1 MPTHVCPHCQAL
13 FWFDERIN
21 RNKSKKK
28 IVYTLCCQEGKVNL
42 PLLAKTP
49 SPLNELLDVHGGAVS
64 KHFRANIRSYNAV
77 FSWTSFGAKFD
88 PRLLNSRGPYS
99 LILCGENYHYMG
111 SLLPVEGKKPRYS
124 QLYVHDPTS
133 EVDDRISQFTSPE
146 TKLRREL
153 VQSLQDM
160 LDVHNVLA
168 RSFRQVR
175 CSLQQPANRQLNL
188 RISGSRVANG
198 RQYELPS
205 GTELAGLIPGDFEPD
220 REDRDIIV
228 NNSNT
233 GLTRITSL
241 NPLFDSL
248 HFPLL
253 FPHGDDGFHTNIAYD
268 PAHVPPKTK
277 RQFVTQREYYCF
289 RIQYRTS
296 EGKTLIRAGKA
307 LQHYCIDAF
316 TTVEQNRLTYLR
328 NNQKTLRSETYNELY
343 NAFTRGESDSRN
355 LGRIIL
361 PSTFTGSVRYMK
373 QLFLDGMAICHYF
386 GNPDLFIT
394 FTSNAQWPEITN
406 AFIQDVGPCGED
418 KPSVVVRVFRMKLL
432 HLKDDINKQRIFG
445 RTVAGMHTVEFQKRG
460 LPHVHILVWLA
471 KEAAIDTTAQID
483 TFISAELPDPMIDP
497 IGYAAAT
504 KFMLHGPCGV
514 DFQKSPCMVDDKCKK
529 FFPKAYTSE
538 TTIDDHG
545 YAVYRRRM
553 TGITA
558 IKSGVSL
565 DNRYVVPYNRYL
577 IVKYQAHI
585 NIEVCHKVDEIA
597 QYLDCRSISSYEA
610 VWRLLSFQIH
620 ERDPN
625 VVRLSIHLPNQQ
637 PISYDAAQPV
647 HSIVARPSCTNTMLT
662 QWFLLNQRY
671 PSARNLTYD
680 RIPNSFVW
688 SDQCKDWSPRKNGFA
703 LGRIPS
709 VPAACGD
716 VFYLRIL
723 LGKIPGALSF
733 QHLRTVS
740 GVVYSDYQL
749 ACQAM
754 GLLATDNEWDSV
766 MLEVSRWGQ
775 EQLTSAPL
783 QQPSSPTLYN
793 QVLHA
798 LNSILHTYSSSL
810 GHFGLPMPT
819 AGTSC
824 MQATNIITA
833 HLNYNCATEAA
844 KSHQLHSSLNG
855 SQLTAYAAIIE
866 SVSKNQGK
874 FFFLHGHGGTGK
886 TFLYNCIISKIRS
899 EGKIVLVVA
908 SSGIAATLLPDGVT
922 AHSRF
927 KIPLEVDNLSTCMV
941 KKGTEVAELLKEA
954 TLIVWDE
961 APMVHRLSFE
971 AVDRTLCD
979 LMNTPLSG
987 PQYSPFGGKTV
998 LLGGDFR
1005 QTLPVV
1011 PKGSREDN
1019 INASLPRSYLWNFCT
1034 LLHLHINMRINSL
1047 PINTL
1052 PIFGGMQ
1059 FSDWVLAIGNGT
1071 LPAET
1076 FLPSIAADWIT
1087 VPRKFLIQ
1095 SKHNAIEQLIT
1106 RVYPSFQQSYQS
1118 LEYIKARAI
1127 VTPTNAVVSEINNL
1141 LLDQIPG
1148 SSKKYFS
1155 ADSLS
1160 TTNSN
1165 TATLQLEYPLEF
1177 LNSLSFNGVPEHIL
1191 DLKPYVT
1198 VMLLRN
1204 INPAAG
1210 MCNGTRIL
1218 LTHLGDYVLRGLIV
1232 GGNLEGTI
1240 VAIPRIVLDV
1250 TDTKWPFTLKRRQF
1264 PIRICYAMTINK
1276 SQGQTLDHVGLYLP
1290 KPVFSHGQLYVA
1302 VSRVRSADGLHVLIQ
1317 NPQSMPEDTTR
1328 NIVYHEVL
1336 AEIPT
1341 A

>member
-1 MPTHVCPHCQAL
+1 
-13 FWFDERIN
+13 
-21 RNKSKKK
+21 
-28 IVYTLCCQEGKVNL
+28 
-42 PLLAKTP
+42 
-49 SPLNELLDVHGGAVS
+49 
-64 KHFRANIRSYNAV
+64 
-77 FSWTSFGAKFD
+77 
-88 PRLLNSRGPYS
+88 
-99 LILCGENYHYMG
+99 MG
-111 SLLPVEGKKPRYS
+111 SLLPVQGKKPRYS

-146 TKLRREL
+146 KKLLREL

-160 LDVHNVLA
+160 LGLHNVLA

-188 RISGSRVANG
+188 RISGSRVPNG

-205 GTELAGLIPGDFEPD
+205 GTDLAGLIPGDFEPD

-228 NNSNT
+228 NNS
-233 GLTRITSL
+233 S
-241 NPLFDSL
+241 
-248 HFPLL
+248 
-253 FPHGDDGFHTNIAYD
+253 
-268 PAHVPPKTK
+268 
-277 RQFVTQREYYCF
+277 
-289 RIQYRTS
+289 
-296 EGKTLIRAGKA
+296 
-307 LQHYCIDAF
+307 
-316 TTVEQNRLTYLR
+316 
-328 NNQKTLRSETYNELY
+328 
-343 NAFTRGESDSRN
+343 
-355 LGRIIL
+355 
-361 PSTFTGSVRYMK
+361 TGSVRYMK

-406 AFIQDVGPCGED
+406 SFIEDVGPCGED

-432 HLKDDINKQRIFG
+432 HLKDDINEQQIFG
-445 RTVAGMHTVEFQKRG
+445 RTIAGMHTVEFQKRG

-471 KEAAIDTTAQID
+471 KEAAIDTTTQID

-514 DFQKSPCMVDDKCKK
+514 DFPKSPCMVDDRCKK
-529 FFPKAYTSE
+529 FFPKPYTSE

-558 IKSGVSL
+558 IKS
-565 DNRYVVPYNRYL
+565 
-577 IVKYQAHI
+577 
-585 NIEVCHKVDEIA
+585 
-597 QYLDCRSISSYEA
+597 
-610 VWRLLSFQIH
+610 
-620 ERDPN
+620 
-625 VVRLSIHLPNQQ
+625 
-637 PISYDAAQPV
+637 
-647 HSIVARPSCTNTMLT
+647 
-662 QWFLLNQRY
+662 
-671 PSARNLTYD
+671 
-680 RIPNSFVW
+680 
-688 SDQCKDWSPRKNGFA
+688 DQCKDWSSRKNGFA

-733 QHLRTVS
+733 QHLRTVN

-754 GLLATDNEWDSV
+754 GLLATDDEWDSV
-766 MLEVSRWGQ
+766 MLEVADPAKLLHNWWESMSEDFAYRQ

-798 LNSILHTYSSSL
+798 LNNILHTYSSSL

-844 KSHQLHSSLNG
+844 KSHQLHSSLNS

-886 TFLYNCIISKIRS
+886 TYLYNCIISKIRS

-961 APMVHRLSFE
+961 APMVHMLSFE

-987 PQYSPFGGKTV
+987 PQYSPFGEKTV

-1005 QTLPVV
+1005 QTLLVV

-1034 LLHLHINMRINSL
+1034 LLHLHVNMRINSL

-1059 FSDWVLAIGNGT
+1059 FSDWVLAIGNGM
-1071 LPAET
+1071 LPAEA
-1076 FLPSIAADWIT
+1076 FLPSVAADWIT
-1087 VPRKFLIQ
+1087 VPSQFLI
-1095 SKHNAIEQLIT
+1095 KCKDNAVEQLIR

-1127 VTPTNAVVSEINNL
+1127 VTPTNAINNL
-1141 LLDQIPG
+1141 LVDQIPG
-1148 SSKKYFS
+1148 SSKKYFN

-1160 TTNSN
+1160 TTNAN
-1165 TATLQLEYPLEF
+1165 TATLQVEYPLEF

-1191 DLKPYVT
+1191 DLKSYVT

-1210 MCNGTRIL
+1210 QNLFNIRFVMVQTCSVIHFNMDLFTILTLLLL
-1218 LTHLGDYVLRGLIV
+1218 LTTGLSSSFQS
-1232 GGNLEGTI
+1232 
-1240 VAIPRIVLDV
+1240 
-1250 TDTKWPFTLKRRQF
+1250 KLKRLSPEISSRLTSPLATLRVPSGDTWEVELHRDVNGILWITEGLTDFFDFYSVVNGYLLIFQYIGSSTLNAAVF
-1264 PIRICYAMTINK
+1264 SSNGSEIAYPIRGIPNGDGENQ
-1276 SQGQTLDHVGLYLP
+1276 SDLD
-1290 KPVFSHGQLYVA
+1290 S
-1302 VSRVRSADGLHVLIQ
+1302 
-1317 NPQSMPEDTTR
+1317 E
-1328 NIVYHEVL
+1328 
-1336 AEIPT
+1336 
-1341 A
+1341 

>member
-1 MPTHVCPHCQAL
+1 
-13 FWFDERIN
+13 
-21 RNKSKKK
+21 
-28 IVYTLCCQEGKVNL
+28 
-42 PLLAKTP
+42 
-49 SPLNELLDVHGGAVS
+49 
-64 KHFRANIRSYNAV
+64 
-77 FSWTSFGAKFD
+77 
-88 PRLLNSRGPYS
+88 
-99 LILCGENYHYMG
+99 
-111 SLLPVEGKKPRYS
+111 
-124 QLYVHDPTS
+124 
-133 EVDDRISQFTSPE
+133 
-146 TKLRREL
+146 
-153 VQSLQDM
+153 
-160 LDVHNVLA
+160 
-168 RSFRQVR
+168 
-175 CSLQQPANRQLNL
+175 
-188 RISGSRVANG
+188 
-198 RQYELPS
+198 
-205 GTELAGLIPGDFEPD
+205 
-220 REDRDIIV
+220 
-228 NNSNT
+228 
-233 GLTRITSL
+233 
-241 NPLFDSL
+241 
-248 HFPLL
+248 
-253 FPHGDDGFHTNIAYD
+253 
-268 PAHVPPKTK
+268 
-277 RQFVTQREYYCF
+277 
-289 RIQYRTS
+289 
-296 EGKTLIRAGKA
+296 
-307 LQHYCIDAF
+307 
-316 TTVEQNRLTYLR
+316 
-328 NNQKTLRSETYNELY
+328 
-343 NAFTRGESDSRN
+343 
-355 LGRIIL
+355 
-361 PSTFTGSVRYMK
+361 
-373 QLFLDGMAICHYF
+373 
-386 GNPDLFIT
+386 
-394 FTSNAQWPEITN
+394 
-406 AFIQDVGPCGED
+406 
-418 KPSVVVRVFRMKLL
+418 MKLL

-445 RTVAGMHTVEFQKRG
+445 RTVA
-460 LPHVHILVWLA
+460 
-471 KEAAIDTTAQID
+471 
-483 TFISAELPDPMIDP
+483 AELPDPMIDP

-585 NIEVCHKVDEIA
+585 NIEVCHKGQLIKYLFKYITKGPDRSAVIAAAPPVDEIA

-775 EQLTSAPL
+775 ASIIRSVFVSLLIFCQVADPAKLLQNWWESMSEDFAYRQEQLTSAPL

-819 AGTSC
+819 AD
-824 MQATNIITA
+824 
-833 HLNYNCATEAA
+833 
-844 KSHQLHSSLNG
+844 QLHSSLNG

-1047 PINTL
+1047 P
-1052 PIFGGMQ
+1052 
-1059 FSDWVLAIGNGT
+1059 IGNGT

>member
-1 MPTHVCPHCQAL
+1 
-13 FWFDERIN
+13 
-21 RNKSKKK
+21 
-28 IVYTLCCQEGKVNL
+28 
-42 PLLAKTP
+42 
-49 SPLNELLDVHGGAVS
+49 
-64 KHFRANIRSYNAV
+64 
-77 FSWTSFGAKFD
+77 
-88 PRLLNSRGPYS
+88 
-99 LILCGENYHYMG
+99 
-111 SLLPVEGKKPRYS
+111 
-124 QLYVHDPTS
+124 
-133 EVDDRISQFTSPE
+133 
-146 TKLRREL
+146 
-153 VQSLQDM
+153 M
-160 LDVHNVLA
+160 LDLHNVLA

-175 CSLQQPANRQLNL
+175 CSLQQPANMQLNL
-188 RISGSRVANG
+188 RISGSRVPNG

-205 GTELAGLIPGDFEPD
+205 GTDLA
-220 REDRDIIV
+220 
-228 NNSNT
+228 S
-233 GLTRITSL
+233 LTRITSL

-253 FPHGDDGFHTNIAYD
+253 FPHGDDGFHTNIRYD

-289 RIQYRTS
+289 RIQYRSS
-296 EGKTLIRAGKA
+296 EGKTSVRAGKA

-316 TTVEQNRLTYLR
+316 TIVEQNRLTYLHD
-328 NNQKTLRSETYNELY
+328 NQKTLRSETYN
-343 NAFTRGESDSRN
+343 SRN

-394 FTSNAQWPEITN
+394 FTN
-406 AFIQDVGPCGED
+406 

-432 HLKDDINKQRIFG
+432 HLKDDINKQQIFG
-445 RTVAGMHTVEFQKRG
+445 RAVA
-460 LPHVHILVWLA
+460 
-471 KEAAIDTTAQID
+471 
-483 TFISAELPDPMIDP
+483 AELPDPMIDP

-514 DFQKSPCMVDDKCKK
+514 DFPKSPCMIDDRCKK
-529 FFPKAYTSE
+529 FFPKPYTSE

-545 YAVYRRRM
+545 YAVNRRRM

-558 IKSGVSL
+558 IKSGISL

-585 NIEVCHKVDEIA
+585 NIEVCHKGKLIK
-597 QYLDCRSISSYEA
+597 YLFKYITKGPDRSE
-610 VWRLLSFQIH
+610 
-620 ERDPN
+620 
-625 VVRLSIHLPNQQ
+625 
-637 PISYDAAQPV
+637 PV
-647 HSIVARPSCTNTMLT
+647 HSIVGRPSCTNTMLT

-688 SDQCKDWSPRKNGFA
+688 SNQCKDWSPRKNGFA

-733 QHLRTVS
+733 QHLRTVN
-740 GVVYSDYQL
+740 GVMYSDYQL

-754 GLLATDNEWDSV
+754 GLLATDDEWDSV

-775 EQLTSAPL
+775 ASIIRSVFVSLLIFCQVADPAKLLHNWWESMSEDFAYREEQLTSAPL

-824 MQATNIITA
+824 MHATNIITA

-844 KSHQLHSSLNG
+844 KSHQLHSSLNS

-899 EGKIVLVVA
+899 EGKIVFIVA
-908 SSGIAATLLPDGVT
+908 SSEIAATLLPDGVT

-1034 LLHLHINMRINSL
+1034 LLHLHVNMRINSL

-1071 LPAET
+1071 LPAEA

-1087 VPRKFLIQ
+1087 VPSKFLIKCKDN
-1095 SKHNAIEQLIT
+1095 SIEQLI
-1106 RVYPSFQQSYQS
+1106 RQVYPSFQQSYQS

-1160 TTNSN
+1160 TTNAN
-1165 TATLQLEYPLEF
+1165 TATLQVEYPLEF

-1232 GGNLEGTI
+1232 
-1240 VAIPRIVLDV
+1240 
-1250 TDTKWPFTLKRRQF
+1250 
-1264 PIRICYAMTINK
+1264 
-1276 SQGQTLDHVGLYLP
+1276 
-1290 KPVFSHGQLYVA
+1290 
-1302 VSRVRSADGLHVLIQ
+1302 
-1317 NPQSMPEDTTR
+1317 
-1328 NIVYHEVL
+1328 
-1336 AEIPT
+1336 
-1341 A
+1341 

>member
-1 MPTHVCPHCQAL
+1 
-13 FWFDERIN
+13 
-21 RNKSKKK
+21 
-28 IVYTLCCQEGKVNL
+28 
-42 PLLAKTP
+42 
-49 SPLNELLDVHGGAVS
+49 
-64 KHFRANIRSYNAV
+64 
-77 FSWTSFGAKFD
+77 
-88 PRLLNSRGPYS
+88 
-99 LILCGENYHYMG
+99 
-111 SLLPVEGKKPRYS
+111 
-124 QLYVHDPTS
+124 
-133 EVDDRISQFTSPE
+133 
-146 TKLRREL
+146 
-153 VQSLQDM
+153 M

-205 GTELAGLIPGDFEPD
+205 GTELA
-220 REDRDIIV
+220 
-228 NNSNT
+228 

-328 NNQKTLRSETYNELY
+328 NNQKTLRSETYN
-343 NAFTRGESDSRN
+343 SRN

-394 FTSNAQWPEITN
+394 FTN
-406 AFIQDVGPCGED
+406 

-445 RTVAGMHTVEFQKRG
+445 RTVA
-460 LPHVHILVWLA
+460 
-471 KEAAIDTTAQID
+471 
-483 TFISAELPDPMIDP
+483 AELPDPMIDP

-585 NIEVCHKVDEIA
+585 NIEVCHKGQLIKYLFKYITKGPDRSAVIAGTTQPGATSSGAAAAPAAAPPVDEIA

-766 MLEVSRWGQ
+766 MLEVSRWGQASIIRSVFVSLLIFCQVADPAKLLQNWWESMSEDFAYRQ

>member
-1 MPTHVCPHCQAL
+1 
-13 FWFDERIN
+13 
-21 RNKSKKK
+21 
-28 IVYTLCCQEGKVNL
+28 
-42 PLLAKTP
+42 
-49 SPLNELLDVHGGAVS
+49 
-64 KHFRANIRSYNAV
+64 
-77 FSWTSFGAKFD
+77 
-88 PRLLNSRGPYS
+88 
-99 LILCGENYHYMG
+99 
-111 SLLPVEGKKPRYS
+111 
-124 QLYVHDPTS
+124 
-133 EVDDRISQFTSPE
+133 
-146 TKLRREL
+146 
-153 VQSLQDM
+153 
-160 LDVHNVLA
+160 
-168 RSFRQVR
+168 
-175 CSLQQPANRQLNL
+175 
-188 RISGSRVANG
+188 
-198 RQYELPS
+198 
-205 GTELAGLIPGDFEPD
+205 
-220 REDRDIIV
+220 
-228 NNSNT
+228 
-233 GLTRITSL
+233 
-241 NPLFDSL
+241 
-248 HFPLL
+248 
-253 FPHGDDGFHTNIAYD
+253 
-268 PAHVPPKTK
+268 
-277 RQFVTQREYYCF
+277 
-289 RIQYRTS
+289 
-296 EGKTLIRAGKA
+296 
-307 LQHYCIDAF
+307 
-316 TTVEQNRLTYLR
+316 
-328 NNQKTLRSETYNELY
+328 
-343 NAFTRGESDSRN
+343 
-355 LGRIIL
+355 
-361 PSTFTGSVRYMK
+361 MK

-432 HLKDDINKQRIFG
+432 HLKDDINKQQIFG
-445 RTVAGMHTVEFQKRG
+445 RTVAVISVE
-460 LPHVHILVWLA
+460 LPH
-471 KEAAIDTTAQID
+471 
-483 TFISAELPDPMIDP
+483 PMIDP
-497 IGYAAAT
+497 VGYAAAT

-514 DFQKSPCMVDDKCKK
+514 DFPKSPCMVDDRCKK
-529 FFPKAYTSE
+529 FFPKQYTSE

-553 TGITA
+553 TGITT

-585 NIEVCHKVDEIA
+585 NIEVCHKGQLIKYLFKYITKGPYRSAVIAAAPLVDEIA

-610 VWRLLSFQIH
+610 MWRLLSFQIH

-625 VVRLSIHLPNQQ
+625 VVRLCIHLPNEQ
-637 PISYDAAQPV
+637 PISFDAAQPV
-647 HSIVARPSCTNTMLT
+647 HSILARPSCTNTMLT

-703 LGRIPS
+703 LGIIPS

-733 QHLRTVS
+733 QHLRTVN

-754 GLLATDNEWDSV
+754 GLLATDDEWDSV

-775 EQLTSAPL
+775 ASMIRSVFVSLLIFCQVADPAKLLHNWWESMSEDFAYRQQQLTSAPL

-798 LNSILHTYSSSL
+798 LNNILHTYSSSL

-819 AGTSC
+819 EGSSY
-824 MQATNIITA
+824 MQATNIITT
-833 HLNYNCATEAA
+833 HLNYNCATKAA
-844 KSHQLHSSLNG
+844 KSHQLHSSLNS

-874 FFFLHGHGGTGK
+874 FFFLHGHGGTSK

-1005 QTLPVV
+1005 QTLSVV

-1034 LLHLHINMRINSL
+1034 LLHLHVNMRISSL

-1071 LPAET
+1071 LLAEA

-1087 VPRKFLIQ
+1087 VPSKFLIN
-1095 SKHNAIEQLIT
+1095 SKDNAIEQLIT
-1106 RVYPSFQQSYQS
+1106 WVYPSFQQSYQS

-1141 LLDQIPG
+1141 
-1148 SSKKYFS
+1148 
-1155 ADSLS
+1155 
-1160 TTNSN
+1160 
-1165 TATLQLEYPLEF
+1165 
-1177 LNSLSFNGVPEHIL
+1177 IL

-1198 VMLLRN
+1198 VMLLRS

-1218 LTHLGDYVLRGLIV
+1218 LTHLGDYVLRGLVV

-1240 VAIPRIVLDV
+1240 IAIPRIVLDV
-1250 TDTKWPFTLKRRQF
+1250 TDTKWPFILKRRQF

-1302 VSRVRSADGLHVLIQ
+1302 VSRVHSVDGLHVLIQ
-1317 NPQSMPEDTTR
+1317 NPQSMAEDTTH
-1328 NIVYHEVL
+1328 NIVYHEIL

>member
-1 MPTHVCPHCQAL
+1 
-13 FWFDERIN
+13 
-21 RNKSKKK
+21 
-28 IVYTLCCQEGKVNL
+28 
-42 PLLAKTP
+42 
-49 SPLNELLDVHGGAVS
+49 
-64 KHFRANIRSYNAV
+64 
-77 FSWTSFGAKFD
+77 
-88 PRLLNSRGPYS
+88 
-99 LILCGENYHYMG
+99 
-111 SLLPVEGKKPRYS
+111 
-124 QLYVHDPTS
+124 
-133 EVDDRISQFTSPE
+133 
-146 TKLRREL
+146 
-153 VQSLQDM
+153 M
-160 LDVHNVLA
+160 LDLHNVLA

-175 CSLQQPANRQLNL
+175 CSLQQPANMQLNL
-188 RISGSRVANG
+188 RISGSRVPNG

-205 GTELAGLIPGDFEPD
+205 GTDLASLIPGDFEPD

-228 NNSNT
+228 NNSST

-253 FPHGDDGFHTNIAYD
+253 FPHGDDGFHTNI
-268 PAHVPPKTK
+268 
-277 RQFVTQREYYCF
+277 
-289 RIQYRTS
+289 S
-296 EGKTLIRAGKA
+296 
-307 LQHYCIDAF
+307 
-316 TTVEQNRLTYLR
+316 
-328 NNQKTLRSETYNELY
+328 
-343 NAFTRGESDSRN
+343 RGESDSRN

-418 KPSVVVRVFRMKLL
+418 KPSVVVRVFRISYSHWTLW
-432 HLKDDINKQRIFG
+432 I
-445 RTVAGMHTVEFQKRG
+445 GMHTVEFQKRG

-471 KEAAIDTTAQID
+471 KEAAIDTTTQID

-514 DFQKSPCMVDDKCKK
+514 DFPKSPCMIDDRCKK
-529 FFPKAYTSE
+529 FFPKPYTSE

-545 YAVYRRRM
+545 YAVNRRRM

-558 IKSGVSL
+558 IKSGISL

-585 NIEVCHKVDEIA
+585 NYLFKYITKGPDRSAVIAAAPPVDEIA
-597 QYLDCRSISSYEA
+597 QYLDCRSISSYAA

-625 VVRLSIHLPNQQ
+625 VVRLCIHLPNEQ
-637 PISYDAAQPV
+637 PISFDAAQPV
-647 HSIVARPSCTNTMLT
+647 HSIVGRPSCTNTMLT

-688 SDQCKDWSPRKNGFA
+688 SNQCKDWSPRKNGFA

-733 QHLRTVS
+733 QHLRTVN
-740 GVVYSDYQL
+740 GVMYSDYQL

-754 GLLATDNEWDSV
+754 GLLATDDEWDSV
-766 MLEVSRWGQ
+766 MLE
-775 EQLTSAPL
+775 
-783 QQPSSPTLYN
+783 
-793 QVLHA
+793 
-798 LNSILHTYSSSL
+798 
-810 GHFGLPMPT
+810 GLPMPT

-824 MQATNIITA
+824 MHATNIITA

-844 KSHQLHSSLNG
+844 KSHQLHSSLNS

-899 EGKIVLVVA
+899 EGKIVFIVA
-908 SSGIAATLLPDGVT
+908 SSEIAATLLPDGVT

-1034 LLHLHINMRINSL
+1034 LLHLHVNMRINSL

-1071 LPAET
+1071 LPAEA

-1087 VPRKFLIQ
+1087 VPSKFLIKCKDN
-1095 SKHNAIEQLIT
+1095 SIEQLI
-1106 RVYPSFQQSYQS
+1106 RQ
-1118 LEYIKARAI
+1118 EYIKARAI

-1160 TTNSN
+1160 TTNAN
-1165 TATLQLEYPLEF
+1165 TATLQVEYPLEF

-1232 GGNLEGTI
+1232 
-1240 VAIPRIVLDV
+1240 
-1250 TDTKWPFTLKRRQF
+1250 
-1264 PIRICYAMTINK
+1264 
-1276 SQGQTLDHVGLYLP
+1276 
-1290 KPVFSHGQLYVA
+1290 
-1302 VSRVRSADGLHVLIQ
+1302 
-1317 NPQSMPEDTTR
+1317 
-1328 NIVYHEVL
+1328 
-1336 AEIPT
+1336 
-1341 A
+1341 

>member
-1 MPTHVCPHCQAL
+1 
-13 FWFDERIN
+13 
-21 RNKSKKK
+21 
-28 IVYTLCCQEGKVNL
+28 
-42 PLLAKTP
+42 
-49 SPLNELLDVHGGAVS
+49 
-64 KHFRANIRSYNAV
+64 
-77 FSWTSFGAKFD
+77 
-88 PRLLNSRGPYS
+88 
-99 LILCGENYHYMG
+99 
-111 SLLPVEGKKPRYS
+111 
-124 QLYVHDPTS
+124 
-133 EVDDRISQFTSPE
+133 
-146 TKLRREL
+146 
-153 VQSLQDM
+153 
-160 LDVHNVLA
+160 
-168 RSFRQVR
+168 
-175 CSLQQPANRQLNL
+175 
-188 RISGSRVANG
+188 
-198 RQYELPS
+198 
-205 GTELAGLIPGDFEPD
+205 
-220 REDRDIIV
+220 
-228 NNSNT
+228 
-233 GLTRITSL
+233 
-241 NPLFDSL
+241 
-248 HFPLL
+248 
-253 FPHGDDGFHTNIAYD
+253 
-268 PAHVPPKTK
+268 
-277 RQFVTQREYYCF
+277 
-289 RIQYRTS
+289 
-296 EGKTLIRAGKA
+296 
-307 LQHYCIDAF
+307 
-316 TTVEQNRLTYLR
+316 
-328 NNQKTLRSETYNELY
+328 
-343 NAFTRGESDSRN
+343 
-355 LGRIIL
+355 
-361 PSTFTGSVRYMK
+361 
-373 QLFLDGMAICHYF
+373 
-386 GNPDLFIT
+386 
-394 FTSNAQWPEITN
+394 
-406 AFIQDVGPCGED
+406 
-418 KPSVVVRVFRMKLL
+418 MKLL
-432 HLKDDINKQRIFG
+432 HLKDDINKQQIFG
-445 RTVAGMHTVEFQKRG
+445 RTVAVISVE
-460 LPHVHILVWLA
+460 LPH
-471 KEAAIDTTAQID
+471 
-483 TFISAELPDPMIDP
+483 PMIDP
-497 IGYAAAT
+497 VGYAAAT

-514 DFQKSPCMVDDKCKK
+514 DFPKSPCMVDDRCKK
-529 FFPKAYTSE
+529 FFPKQYTSE

-553 TGITA
+553 TGITT

-585 NIEVCHKVDEIA
+585 NIEVCHKGQLIKYLFKYITKGPYRSAVIAAAPLVDEIA

-610 VWRLLSFQIH
+610 MWRLLSFQIH

-625 VVRLSIHLPNQQ
+625 VVRLCIHLPNEQ
-637 PISYDAAQPV
+637 PISFDAAQPV
-647 HSIVARPSCTNTMLT
+647 HSILARPSCTNTMLT

-703 LGRIPS
+703 LGIIPS

-733 QHLRTVS
+733 QHLRTVN

-754 GLLATDNEWDSV
+754 GLLATDDEWDSV

-775 EQLTSAPL
+775 ASMIRSVFVSLLIFCQVADPAKLLHNWWESMSEDFAYRQQQLTSAPL

-798 LNSILHTYSSSL
+798 LNNILHTYSSSL

-819 AGTSC
+819 EGSSY
-824 MQATNIITA
+824 MQATNIITT
-833 HLNYNCATEAA
+833 HLNYNCATKAA
-844 KSHQLHSSLNG
+844 KSHQLHSSLNS

-874 FFFLHGHGGTGK
+874 FFFLHGHGGTSK

-954 TLIVWDE
+954 TLIV
-961 APMVHRLSFE
+961 
-971 AVDRTLCD
+971 TLCD

-1005 QTLPVV
+1005 QTLSVV

-1034 LLHLHINMRINSL
+1034 LLHLHVNMRISSL

-1071 LPAET
+1071 LLAEA

-1087 VPRKFLIQ
+1087 VPSKFLIN
-1095 SKHNAIEQLIT
+1095 SKDNAIEQLIT
-1106 RVYPSFQQSYQS
+1106 WVYPSFQQSYQS

-1141 LLDQIPG
+1141 LLDQIPD

-1165 TATLQLEYPLEF
+1165 TATLQVEYPLEF
-1177 LNSLSFNGVPEHIL
+1177 LNSLSFNGVLEHIL

-1198 VMLLRN
+1198 VMLLRS

-1218 LTHLGDYVLRGLIV
+1218 LTHLGDYVLRGLVV

-1240 VAIPRIVLDV
+1240 IAIPRIVLDV
-1250 TDTKWPFTLKRRQF
+1250 TDTKWPFILKRRQF

-1302 VSRVRSADGLHVLIQ
+1302 VSRVHSVDGLHVLIQ
-1317 NPQSMPEDTTR
+1317 NPQSMAEDTTH
-1328 NIVYHEVL
+1328 NIVYHEIL

>member
-133 EVDDRISQFTSPE
+133 EVDDRISQFT
-146 TKLRREL
+146 
-153 VQSLQDM
+153 
-160 LDVHNVLA
+160 
-168 RSFRQVR
+168 
-175 CSLQQPANRQLNL
+175 
-188 RISGSRVANG
+188 

-296 EGKTLIRAGKA
+296 EGKTLI
-307 LQHYCIDAF
+307 
-316 TTVEQNRLTYLR
+316 EQNRLTYLR

-361 PSTFTGSVRYMK
+361 PSTFTGI
-373 QLFLDGMAICHYF
+373 LFY
-386 GNPDLFIT
+386 
-394 FTSNAQWPEITN
+394 ITN

-445 RTVAGMHTVEFQKRG
+445 RTKRG

-585 NIEVCHKVDEIA
+585 NIEVCHKGQLIKYLFKYITKGPDRSAVIAAAPPVDEIA

-688 SDQCKDWSPRKNGFA
+688 SDQCKDWSPT
-703 LGRIPS
+703 
-709 VPAACGD
+709 CGD

-775 EQLTSAPL
+775 ASIIRSVFVSLLIFCQVADPAKLLQNWWESMSEDFAYRQEQLTSAPL

-793 QVLHA
+793 QVL
-798 LNSILHTYSSSL
+798 
-810 GHFGLPMPT
+810 
-819 AGTSC
+819 
-824 MQATNIITA
+824 
-833 HLNYNCATEAA
+833 
-844 KSHQLHSSLNG
+844 
-855 SQLTAYAAIIE
+855 
-866 SVSKNQGK
+866 
-874 FFFLHGHGGTGK
+874 
-886 TFLYNCIISKIRS
+886 

-1095 SKHNAIEQLIT
+1095 SKHNAIEQ
-1106 RVYPSFQQSYQS
+1106 
-1118 LEYIKARAI
+1118 ARAI

>member
-1 MPTHVCPHCQAL
+1 
-13 FWFDERIN
+13 
-21 RNKSKKK
+21 
-28 IVYTLCCQEGKVNL
+28 
-42 PLLAKTP
+42 
-49 SPLNELLDVHGGAVS
+49 
-64 KHFRANIRSYNAV
+64 
-77 FSWTSFGAKFD
+77 
-88 PRLLNSRGPYS
+88 
-99 LILCGENYHYMG
+99 
-111 SLLPVEGKKPRYS
+111 
-124 QLYVHDPTS
+124 
-133 EVDDRISQFTSPE
+133 
-146 TKLRREL
+146 
-153 VQSLQDM
+153 M
-160 LDVHNVLA
+160 LDLHNVLA

-175 CSLQQPANRQLNL
+175 CSLQQPANMQLNL
-188 RISGSRVANG
+188 RISGSRVPNG

-205 GTELAGLIPGDFEPD
+205 GTD
-220 REDRDIIV
+220 
-228 NNSNT
+228 ST

-253 FPHGDDGFHTNIAYD
+253 FPHGDDGFHTNIRYD

-289 RIQYRTS
+289 RIQYRSS
-296 EGKTLIRAGKA
+296 EGKTSVRAGKA

-316 TTVEQNRLTYLR
+316 TIVEQNRLTYLHD
-328 NNQKTLRSETYNELY
+328 NQKTLRSETYKTNKC
-343 NAFTRGESDSRN
+343 N
-355 LGRIIL
+355 IL
-361 PSTFTGSVRYMK
+361 LLPNCAGSVRYMK

-406 AFIQDVGPCGED
+406 AFIQ
-418 KPSVVVRVFRMKLL
+418 
-432 HLKDDINKQRIFG
+432 
-445 RTVAGMHTVEFQKRG
+445 
-460 LPHVHILVWLA
+460 VWLA
-471 KEAAIDTTAQID
+471 KEAAIDTTTQID

-514 DFQKSPCMVDDKCKK
+514 DFPKSPCMIDDRCKK
-529 FFPKAYTSE
+529 FFPKPYTSE

-545 YAVYRRRM
+545 YAVNRRRM

-558 IKSGVSL
+558 IKSGISL

-585 NIEVCHKVDEIA
+585 NIEVCHKGKLIK
-597 QYLDCRSISSYEA
+597 YLFKYITKGPDRSA
-610 VWRLLSFQIH
+610 
-620 ERDPN
+620 
-625 VVRLSIHLPNQQ
+625 
-637 PISYDAAQPV
+637 PV
-647 HSIVARPSCTNTMLT
+647 HSIVGRPSCTNTMLT

-688 SDQCKDWSPRKNGFA
+688 SNQCKDWSPRKNGFA

-733 QHLRTVS
+733 QHLRTVN
-740 GVVYSDYQL
+740 GVMYSDYQL

-754 GLLATDNEWDSV
+754 GLLATDDEWDSV

-775 EQLTSAPL
+775 ASIIRSVFVSLLIFCQVADPAKLLHNWWESMSEDFAYREEQLTSAPL

-824 MQATNIITA
+824 MHATNIITA

-844 KSHQLHSSLNG
+844 KSHQLHSSLNS

-899 EGKIVLVVA
+899 EGKIVFIVA
-908 SSGIAATLLPDGVT
+908 SSEIAATLLPDGVT

-1034 LLHLHINMRINSL
+1034 LLHLHVNMRINSL

-1071 LPAET
+1071 LPAEA

-1087 VPRKFLIQ
+1087 VPSKFLIKCKDN
-1095 SKHNAIEQLIT
+1095 SIEQLI
-1106 RVYPSFQQSYQS
+1106 RQVYPSFQQSYQS

-1160 TTNSN
+1160 TTNAN
-1165 TATLQLEYPLEF
+1165 TATLQVEYPLEF

-1232 GGNLEGTI
+1232 
-1240 VAIPRIVLDV
+1240 
-1250 TDTKWPFTLKRRQF
+1250 
-1264 PIRICYAMTINK
+1264 
-1276 SQGQTLDHVGLYLP
+1276 
-1290 KPVFSHGQLYVA
+1290 
-1302 VSRVRSADGLHVLIQ
+1302 
-1317 NPQSMPEDTTR
+1317 
-1328 NIVYHEVL
+1328 
-1336 AEIPT
+1336 
-1341 A
+1341 

>member
-1 MPTHVCPHCQAL
+1 M
-13 FWFDERIN
+13 
-21 RNKSKKK
+21 
-28 IVYTLCCQEGKVNL
+28 
-42 PLLAKTP
+42 
-49 SPLNELLDVHGGAVS
+49 
-64 KHFRANIRSYNAV
+64 
-77 FSWTSFGAKFD
+77 
-88 PRLLNSRGPYS
+88 
-99 LILCGENYHYMG
+99 
-111 SLLPVEGKKPRYS
+111 
-124 QLYVHDPTS
+124 
-133 EVDDRISQFTSPE
+133 
-146 TKLRREL
+146 
-153 VQSLQDM
+153 
-160 LDVHNVLA
+160 
-168 RSFRQVR
+168 
-175 CSLQQPANRQLNL
+175 
-188 RISGSRVANG
+188 RISGSRVPNG

-205 GTELAGLIPGDFEPD
+205 GPDLAGL
-220 REDRDIIV
+220 
-228 NNSNT
+228 T
-233 GLTRITSL
+233 HITSL
-241 NPLFDSL
+241 NPLFDLL

-253 FPHGDDGFHTNIAYD
+253 FPHGDDGFHTNIRYD

-277 RQFVTQREYYCF
+277 RQFFTQREYYCF
-289 RIQYRTS
+289 RIQYQTS

-328 NNQKTLRSETYNELY
+328 NNQKTLRSETYN
-343 NAFTRGESDSRN
+343 SRN

-394 FTSNAQWPEITN
+394 FTN
-406 AFIQDVGPCGED
+406 

-432 HLKDDINKQRIFG
+432 HLKDDINKQQIFG
-445 RTVAGMHTVEFQKRG
+445 RTVAVE
-460 LPHVHILVWLA
+460 LPH
-471 KEAAIDTTAQID
+471 
-483 TFISAELPDPMIDP
+483 PMIDP
-497 IGYAAAT
+497 VGYAAAT

-514 DFQKSPCMVDDKCKK
+514 DFPKSPCMVDDRCKK
-529 FFPKAYTSE
+529 FFPKQYTSE

-553 TGITA
+553 TGITT

-585 NIEVCHKVDEIA
+585 NIEVCHKGQLIK
-597 QYLDCRSISSYEA
+597 YLFKYITKGPYRSE
-610 VWRLLSFQIH
+610 
-620 ERDPN
+620 
-625 VVRLSIHLPNQQ
+625 
-637 PISYDAAQPV
+637 PV
-647 HSIVARPSCTNTMLT
+647 HSILARPSCTNTMLT

-703 LGRIPS
+703 LGIIPS

-733 QHLRTVS
+733 QHLRTVN

-754 GLLATDNEWDSV
+754 GLLATDDEWDSV

-775 EQLTSAPL
+775 ASMIRSVFVSLLIFCQVADPAKLLHNWWESMSEDFAYRQQQLTSAPL

-798 LNSILHTYSSSL
+798 LNNILHTYSSSL

-819 AGTSC
+819 EGSSY
-824 MQATNIITA
+824 MQATNIITT
-833 HLNYNCATEAA
+833 HLNYNCATKAA
-844 KSHQLHSSLNG
+844 KSHQLHSSLNS

-874 FFFLHGHGGTGK
+874 FFFLHGHGGTSK

-1005 QTLPVV
+1005 QTLSVV

-1034 LLHLHINMRINSL
+1034 LLHLHVNMRISSL

-1071 LPAET
+1071 LLAEA

-1087 VPRKFLIQ
+1087 VPSKFLIN
-1095 SKHNAIEQLIT
+1095 SKDNAIEQLIT
-1106 RVYPSFQQSYQS
+1106 WVYPSFQQSYQS

-1141 LLDQIPG
+1141 LLDQIPD

-1165 TATLQLEYPLEF
+1165 TATLQVEYPLEF
-1177 LNSLSFNGVPEHIL
+1177 LNSLSFNGVLEHIL

-1198 VMLLRN
+1198 VMLLRS

-1218 LTHLGDYVLRGLIV
+1218 LTHLGDYVLRGLVV

-1240 VAIPRIVLDV
+1240 IAIPRIVLDV
-1250 TDTKWPFTLKRRQF
+1250 TDTKWPFILKRRQF

-1302 VSRVRSADGLHVLIQ
+1302 VSRVHSVDGLHVLIQ
-1317 NPQSMPEDTTR
+1317 NPQSMAEDTTH
-1328 NIVYHEVL
+1328 NIVYHEIL